1 MQVGQND
8 EKRHLHSPKDIKPKK
23 WLAALLWRSS
33 SLPPVHPS
41 DSSRPC
47 CLSIWHSCRPEGQCL
62 KFRLDAISC
71 SVYIHLPCPLR
82 NEYHCF
88 PKGLYQTQIFLDMS
102 IYLRP
107 RRKVRDGQKYFKC
120 DHCVPEKTTSPLQT
134 MPTSVQFSH
143 SVVSDSATPW
153 TAGRQ
158 ASLSI
163 PNTQSLLKLMSI
175 ESVMPSSHLILC
187 CPLLLLPSIFPSI
200 RGFSNVC
207 CCCC

>member
-1 MQVGQND
+1 M
-8 EKRHLHSPKDIKPKK
+8 KRGTYIPLRISNPRNS
-23 WLAALLWRSS
+23 WLPYCGDLAPS
-33 SLPPVHPS
+33 HPFTPQIHPGHAVCQFAGT
-41 DSSRPC
+41 R
-47 CLSIWHSCRPEGQCL
+47 HSCRPEGQCL
-62 KFRLDAISC
+62 KFRLDAILC
-71 SVYIHLPCPLR
+71 SVYIYLPCPLR

-120 DHCVPEKTTSPLQT
+120 DRCVPEKTTSPLQT

-175 ESVMPSSHLILC
+175 ELVMPSSHLILC
-187 CPLLLLPSIFPSI
+187 CSLLLLPSIPSI